1 LLLVLLA
8 WPFLSACYAG
18 EEGDRAMTFSTASPE
33 GPDKKTATVS
43 AVWLKWLVISLTFL
57 VCLVLVILVA
67 RLVGY
72 VSTALLILVMAALV
86 AYAVLPLVEFFQR
99 VMPRPLAILLVY
111 LVILGLLVLLFYLLI
126 VTSVAQIAA
135 LAASAS
141 TYFMPGR
148 NGQMSPIMQILRRI
162 GVTQAQIGALSSAIG
177 GQLAGVAADVAK
189 NLLPLIT
196 GIAGGVLNGLLT
208 AVISIYLLADGKRIV
223 NWVREN
229 APLPAR
235 RGMTT
240 LLDIVQHVVG
250 GYIRGQF
257 VLCALI
263 GLCVGLGMFIL
274 RVPYAILLG
283 TLGGFLEFIP
293 VIGTITSGVICCLIA
308 LTQGWLTFF
317 LVLIY
322 FVILHVFEG
331 YVLAPRI
338 VGKAV
343 GLHPIVSLLA
353 LAAGAELFG
362 PLGAILAAPVAG
374 LIQSI
379 LVSFWLY
386 YRGGHKEQFAD
397 ADQQKQ
403 RDEQ

>member
-1 LLLVLLA
+1 
-8 WPFLSACYAG
+8 
-18 EEGDRAMTFSTASPE
+18 MTFFMPSPE
-33 GPDKKTATVS
+33 GSDKKTVTVP

-57 VCLVLVILVA
+57 VWLVLIILVA
-67 RLVGY
+67 RLIGY

-86 AYAVLPLVEFFQR
+86 AYAVLPLVDFFQR

-148 NGQMSPIMQILRRI
+148 NGQMSPIMQILQRV

-177 GQLAGVAADVAK
+177 GQLAGVATDVAK
-189 NLLPLIT
+189 NLLPLIS
-196 GIAGGVLNGLLT
+196 GIAGGLLNMVLT
-208 AVISIYLLADGKRIV
+208 AVISIYLIVDGGRV
-223 NWVREN
+223 VAWVREN
-229 APLPAR
+229 APLSAR
-235 RGMTT
+235 RGTT
-240 LLDIVQHVVG
+240 RLLDILQHVVG

-263 GLCVGLGMFIL
+263 GIFVGLGMFIL

-331 YVLAPRI
+331 YILAPRI

-343 GLHPIVSLLA
+343 GLHPIISLLA
-353 LAAGAELFG
+353 LAAGGELFG

-374 LIQSI
+374 LIQSV
-379 LVSFWLY
+379 LVAFWLY
-386 YRGGHKEQFAD
+386 YRGGHREQFTD
-397 ADQQKQ
+397 TGSQKRQ
-403 RDEQ
+403 NEQ